1 MFKTILDA
9 RELAFLI
16 RQIDEY
22 IQVMEVI
29 IRKTPALDDKE
40 LALARNLRKKLSAG
54 KQARI
59 WAKGHYQEV
68 WLGGN
73 SRSRKPNPGSK
84 YSNVQRIRNL
94 R

>member
-16 RQIDEY
+16 RQIDKY
-22 IQVMEVI
+22 IQVTEVI

-54 KQARI
+54 KQAEHGR
-59 WAKGHYQEV
+59 KDTCGPQKFHP
-68 WLGGN
+68 
-73 SRSRKPNPGSK
+73 SRKGRPG
-84 YSNVQRIRNL
+84 NVS
-94 R
+94 

>member
-1 MFKTILDA
+1 MFNTILDA

-40 LALARNLRKKLSAG
+40 LALARNLRTKLSAG
-54 KQARI
+54 KQAEPRRKD
-59 WAKGHYQEV
+59 ATRKS
-68 WLGGN
+68 LGII
-73 SRSRKPNPGSK
+73 GSAAAT
-84 YSNVQRIRNL
+84 
-94 R
+94 

>member
-22 IQVMEVI
+22 IQVMEVM

-54 KQARI
+54 KQAEHGQ
-59 WAKGHYQEV
+59 K
-68 WLGGN
+68 
-73 SRSRKPNPGSK
+73 
-84 YSNVQRIRNL
+84 NVTKKSG
-94 R
+94 

>member
-54 KQARI
+54 KQAEHGERTL
-59 WAKGHYQEV
+59 V
-68 WLGGN
+68 V
-73 SRSRKPNPGSK
+73 RKISSEPQG
-84 YSNVQRIRNL
+84 QAW
-94 R
+94 